1 MKKFTLF
8 LSALL
13 ISAMTFAADV
23 DLVFNSED
31 GLTALGIELPA
42 TDGGDGALMT
52 ELDDTKEYGSDII
65 MTVTHAST
73 KTRVWKKASGA
84 LDLRTYKN
92 GGSLTLTA
100 PEGNV
105 ITQVVFDG
113 GKIFLTVDGVDVANK
128 TWTGNAATVTFAA
141 TATCNINKITVTY
154 SEVAADVVTPP
165 TISGETSFMGTTTVK
180 ITAAEDLTIYYT
192 TDGTEPAKNPDNEWE
207 NQYFGS
213 FDINET
219 TTVKA
224 IAYDE
229 EGNASAVVEKT
240 FQKMEVITCEEA
252 LEYCVGAATADK
264 YIIRGYVTEMI
275 EAYDPNSKYKNATFW
290 MADTKDGGK
299 VLQAFRVNPA
309 ADTNPNVAVGDFV
322 SIVGNLM
329 LYTKDGV
336 STPEINSGGLYT
348 VANLTWAGNET
359 NGYYINGLHPEL
371 GQVEIVIMKERWMG
385 IWVLS
390 MSIDNEN
397 VAEYV
402 NIEGVPEIS
411 EDGVLTLET
420 IVETDEAEYELN
432 ITAAKAAP
440 VAINAEATMALS
452 NDVYEAG
459 VANVVGTWNGY
470 DLVVKIAGW
479 NYYGYGDYADASLQI
494 TKGQGDDE
502 EVYIWT
508 QTAVK
513 VEKQEDNSA
522 ILTAAFSYYTDKMTD
537 YVVTITIANP
547 VEPVMETVEVVSNDL
562 ELIITEEDWGDGY
575 IYYYANM
582 YGTCELG
589 NIKIQFSYED
599 AGKTIDNLYGEW
611 GFIETEHPMEPGL
624 MVSYPL
630 VTVSITPEAEGDE
643 YVPAID
649 LTLVEGTVA
658 TYTDGELDTFE
669 GQFLGSDWKL
679 YNLKMTEAGNESAVE
694 NITTT
699 VVPVKVIENGQL
711 IIIKNGVKYNVAGA
725 VVK

>member
-113 GKIFLTVDGVDVANK
+113 AKIVLAVDGVDVANK

-154 SEVAADVVTPP
+154 SEVAADVVAPP
-165 TISGETSFMGTTTVK
+165 TISGETSFMGATTVK

-207 NQYFGS
+207 NQYYGS

-240 FQKMEVITCEEA
+240 FKKMEVVTCEEA
-252 LEYCVGAATADK
+252 VALCATKPADK
-264 YIIRGYVTEMI
+264 YIVRGYVTAI
-275 EAYDPNSKYKNATFW
+275 ASAYDPEWKNISFW
-290 MADTKDGGK
+290 MADTKDGGQ
-299 VLQAFRVNPA
+299 VLQAYRAKPVDA
-309 ADTNPNVAVGDFV
+309 AGIDVKVGDYV
-322 SIVGNLM
+322 EIVGNLTI
-329 LYTKDGV
+329 YGT
-336 STPEINSGGLYT
+336 TPEVNSGGLYT
-348 VANLTWAGNET
+348 VANLTWAGDET

-371 GQVEIVIMKERWMG
+371 GQIEVVLMKERWMG
-385 IWVLS
+385 IWTLT
-390 MSIDNEN
+390 MSIDKEN

-402 NIEGVPEIS
+402 NIEGAPEIS

-432 ITAAKAAP
+432 LSAAKAAP
-440 VAINAEATMALS
+440 VTINAEATMALS
-452 NDVYEAG
+452 EESWEAG
-459 VANVVGTWNGY
+459 IVNVIGTWNGY
-470 DLVVKIAGW
+470 DLVVKLQGW
-479 NYYGYGDYADASLQI
+479 NYYGYGDYADASVQI
-494 TKGQGDDE
+494 TKGEGDDE
-502 EVYIWT
+502 EVYIGT
-508 QTAVK
+508 QTAAK

-522 ILTAAFSYYTDKMTD
+522 ILTAAFSFYTDKMTD

-547 VEPVMETVEVVSNDL
+547 LEPVMETVEVVSNDL
-562 ELIITEEDWGDGY
+562 ELIITEEDWGGGE

-589 NIKIQFSYED
+589 NIEIQFSYKD

-611 GFIETEHPMEPGL
+611 GFIETEHPWEQGL

-630 VTVSITPEAEGDE
+630 ITVYLYPVSEGDE
-643 YVPAID
+643 YVPTID

-669 GQFLGSDWKL
+669 GQFLGSDWKF

-711 IIIKNGVKYNVAGA
+711 IIIKNGIKYNVAGA